1 MIAALHAAFGQFGS
15 DAGHCGDTAVYN
27 RATKKCIDITPTP
40 VPPDPEFHTQTGDLL
55 HDPGA
60 GGWRH
65 PSGAEQPTL
74 LDEFACACVEANCSC
89 GRKCDCLP
97 PQRAAPEDGEYDQL
111 ACVCDRMLCNC
122 NRECECT
129 LQAQYDATPD
139 SNG

>member
-1 MIAALHAAFGQFGS
+1 MLAAVARTALSQLGLDS
-15 DAGHCGDTAVYN
+15 GHCGDRAVYN
-27 RATKKCIDITPTP
+27 RATKKCIDLTPPP
-40 VPPDPEFHTQTGDLL
+40 VLPDPLTHTQGGDLL
-55 HDPGA
+55 DSPKPSTA
-60 GGWRH
+60 WRDARR
-65 PSGAEQPTL
+65 PSL
-74 LDEFACACVEANCSC
+74 LEELACACVEANCTC

-97 PQRAAPEDGEYDQL
+97 PKRQAPADGEYDQL